1 MTKRL
6 LVSTLA
12 CALALSFALSAHA
25 ATEMKP
31 KKEPSA
37 AQMAARDRMTKCS
50 AEWKAAKTGGKVE
63 AGLKWPK
70 FWSQCNTRLKAA
82 KA

>member
-12 CALALSFALSAHA
+12 CALALSFALPVHA